1 MKTEAKKLL
10 NLFHLKKAKITSLND
25 FVDENYMRLKVQNS
39 QSFSQKRDSLHV
51 FQTEKDNFPFK
62 GLIFVLELNSHPGWE
77 KQINLFSKR
86 QVTMPEKKFRAVII
100 FSFEKEYYAL
110 SYNRGDII
118 LKSEAIDTSFGMN
131 ISKLLLSKDQLNNI
145 TTFHA
150 WSNPPLNYTVYSP
163 QKSSIPLY
171 KQSINNDFIIVNKI
185 SGNSIIEIHNSNGE
199 ILQLNTKIIGNTSLH
214 LEGASLLE
222 KNLLTIMKALKIV
235 INSKEKNSLT
245 WTSEISQLKETKK
258 CNTKLNNKLHSLINI
273 FEKNNGE
280 LKKGSLK
287 NICFLKDPTNTDLAS
302 TFTIRNVRV
311 DNTKKFYNLNDLE
324 HWQRIISTLSK
335 SNDLSPL
342 DSFSKLKLVEYD
354 ENNDKIS
361 EKNLFNFLYFNYKRA
376 ENFFFLYSGKWYC
389 IPIDLTEKITTSVK
403 SIPIYT
409 NDQFRPRDKRTDLD
423 DNTCRPTEN
432 AYTEKICAINPNLIK
447 LDKDTFKPSIN
458 LENNHGSIEIC
469 DIFEIKDDRL
479 NFICLKPGTSGQS
492 FSHLIAQARNSA
504 MYLSNLNNTEIS
516 KFINSQCAEKVDLT
530 SKKINIILGI
540 IHNKINDTNN
550 IDLSLFPIMS
560 LISIYVLKKDLE
572 QKNIELELLL
582 IPSN

>member
-222 KNLLTIMKALKIV
+222 KNLLTIMKA
-235 INSKEKNSLT
+235 
-245 WTSEISQLKETKK
+245 
-258 CNTKLNNKLHSLINI
+258 
-273 FEKNNGE
+273 
-280 LKKGSLK
+280 
-287 NICFLKDPTNTDLAS
+287 
-302 TFTIRNVRV
+302 
-311 DNTKKFYNLNDLE
+311 
-324 HWQRIISTLSK
+324 
-335 SNDLSPL
+335 
-342 DSFSKLKLVEYD
+342 
-354 ENNDKIS
+354 
-361 EKNLFNFLYFNYKRA
+361 
-376 ENFFFLYSGKWYC
+376 
-389 IPIDLTEKITTSVK
+389 
-403 SIPIYT
+403 
-409 NDQFRPRDKRTDLD
+409 
-423 DNTCRPTEN
+423 
-432 AYTEKICAINPNLIK
+432 
-447 LDKDTFKPSIN
+447 
-458 LENNHGSIEIC
+458 
-469 DIFEIKDDRL
+469 
-479 NFICLKPGTSGQS
+479 
-492 FSHLIAQARNSA
+492 
-504 MYLSNLNNTEIS
+504 
-516 KFINSQCAEKVDLT
+516 
-530 SKKINIILGI
+530 
-540 IHNKINDTNN
+540 
-550 IDLSLFPIMS
+550 
-560 LISIYVLKKDLE
+560 
-572 QKNIELELLL
+572 
-582 IPSN
+582 